1 MLLSILFTRPEI
13 FIIWIIA
20 IVFGITV
27 HEFAHAFAAYK
38 MGDNTAKYLGRLT
51 LNPLKHMDVMG
62 SLMLLLVGFGWGKP
76 VPFNPYNLRY
86 KKFGAAIV
94 AIAGP
99 LANLI
104 SVFVFGIMLYL
115 IDSYTSF
122 GDRNLLLSLFFVIV
136 ILNIFLILFNLLPIP
151 PLDGSKVLYAF
162 LPSSKQNVV
171 IFLEK
176 YGIYILLAFI
186 ILGGSILSFVFGYF
200 ISLSSDILHYY
211 PWFLYI

>member
-1 MLLSILFTRPEI
+1 
-13 FIIWIIA
+13 
-20 IVFGITV
+20 
-27 HEFAHAFAAYK
+27 

-104 SVFVFGIMLYL
+104 SVFVFRY
-115 IDSYTSF
+115 
-122 GDRNLLLSLFFVIV
+122 
-136 ILNIFLILFNLLPIP
+136 
-151 PLDGSKVLYAF
+151 
-162 LPSSKQNVV
+162 NVV
-171 IFLEK
+171 SNR
-176 YGIYILLAFI
+176 FI
-186 ILGGSILSFVFGYF
+186 YF
-200 ISLSSDILHYY
+200 I
-211 PWFLYI
+211 W